1 MESAIFFR
9 YHIEREAHMTKNIC
23 TMEVAVPPQDSA
35 LSKASGLLAKIW
47 SGADRCVST
56 PQEARRPGPVLHR
69 LPDLR
74 KFGPNFV

>member
-1 MESAIFFR
+1 MKSAISSHR
-9 YHIEREAHMTKNIC
+9 HIEREAHMTKNIC
-23 TMEVAVPPQDSA
+23 TMKVSVPPQDSA
-35 LSKASGLLAKIW
+35 LSKVGGLFARIW

-56 PQEARRPGPVLHR
+56 PQGTRRPGPVLHR